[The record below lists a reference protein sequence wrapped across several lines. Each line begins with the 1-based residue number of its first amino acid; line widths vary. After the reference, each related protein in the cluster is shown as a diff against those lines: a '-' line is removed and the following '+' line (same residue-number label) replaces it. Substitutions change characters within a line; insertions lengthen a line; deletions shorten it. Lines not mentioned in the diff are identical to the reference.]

1 MSDMSLFI
9 IIIAAMVIWVA
20 VSRETVK
27 PSKEINWRK
36 TITLMSTGSL
46 LTLILMISL
55 FQEVPFL
62 K

>member
-1 MSDMSLFI
+1 MSDISLFI
-9 IIIAAMVIWVA
+9 IFIVAMGIWVA

-27 PSKEINWRK
+27 PTKEINWRK
-36 TITLMSTGSL
+36 TITLMYTGSL

-55 FQEVPFL
+55 FQDIPFL

>member
-1 MSDMSLFI
+1 MSDIVLFI
-9 IIIAAMVIWVA
+9 IIIASMVIWVA

-36 TITLMSTGSL
+36 TITLMSTGSI
-46 LTLILMISL
+46 LTVILMISL
-55 FQEVPFL
+55 FQNIPFL

>member
-1 MSDMSLFI
+1 MVLFI
-9 IIIAAMVIWVA
+9 IIIASMVIWVA

-36 TITLMSTGSL
+36 TITLMSTGSI
-46 LTLILMISL
+46 LTVILMISL
-55 FQEVPFL
+55 FQNIPFL

>member
-1 MSDMSLFI
+1 MSDLSLFI
-9 IIIAAMVIWVA
+9 IIIAAMVIWGA

-55 FQEVPFL
+55 FQNIPFL

>member
-1 MSDMSLFI
+1 MSLFI
-9 IIIAAMVIWVA
+9 IIIASMAIWVV

-27 PSKEINWRK
+27 PSKEINWHK

-46 LTLILMISL
+46 LTLVLLISL
-55 FQEVPFL
+55 LQDIPFL